1 MLGLGGI
8 PPIAFGGRGP
18 PIELGG
24 IFIEL
29 EGIPPMGLGGIPLI
43 ELGGIPMELGG
54 IPPIELG
61 GIAAGG
67 RMPGL
72 GGPG

>member
-1 MLGLGGI
+1 M
-8 PPIAFGGRGP
+8 
-18 PIELGG
+18 E
-24 IFIEL
+24 
-29 EGIPPMGLGGIPLI
+29 LGGIPLI

-67 RMPGL
+67 CMPGL